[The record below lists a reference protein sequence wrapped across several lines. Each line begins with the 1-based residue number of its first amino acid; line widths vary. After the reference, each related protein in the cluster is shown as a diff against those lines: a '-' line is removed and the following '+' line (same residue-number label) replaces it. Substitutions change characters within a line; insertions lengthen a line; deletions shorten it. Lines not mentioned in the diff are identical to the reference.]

1 MSYTKTLPSSQAVAK
16 TLPFSGFTVIPY
28 TASSCRNTSKVSP
41 LKIKAKRST
50 VKIIFIRILGIG
62 KKDLSLFIYSNF
74 FKQVA

>member
-50 VKIIFIRILGIG
+50 VKIIFI
-62 KKDLSLFIYSNF
+62 
-74 FKQVA
+74 